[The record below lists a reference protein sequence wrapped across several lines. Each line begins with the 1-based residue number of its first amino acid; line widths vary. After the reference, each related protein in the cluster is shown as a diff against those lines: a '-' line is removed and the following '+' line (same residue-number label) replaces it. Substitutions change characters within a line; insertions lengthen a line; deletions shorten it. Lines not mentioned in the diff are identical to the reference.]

1 MDCQEFRG
9 TFSDFLDGAPGAAD
23 EIRFRRH
30 LAACAPCRR
39 FEAAYRTGVA
49 TLRDLDPPCPARA
62 FSVRVLHRVRREPS
76 LAILA
81 GGYGLAGA
89 LLMVT
94 LVGALVLDIRG
105 REDTAAPSG
114 LRLADTAPP
123 PVASPDEGLDLITVR
138 VRDAAAGLPL
148 GDPWAAVPAAGSD
161 PTYRLRFEVP
171 AVWSGR

>member
-1 MDCQEFRG
+1 MDCREFHD
-9 TFSDFLDGAPGAAD
+9 TFSDFLDGALGAAD
-23 EIRFRRH
+23 EFRARRH
-30 LAACAPCRR
+30 LEVCAPCRR

-49 TLRDLDPPCPARA
+49 TLRDLDPSCPARA

-94 LVGALVLDIRG
+94 LVGALAVDFRG
-105 REDTAAPSG
+105 RAETAASAD
-114 LRLADTAPP
+114 LQLADTSPP
-123 PVASPDEGLDLITVR
+123 SVASSDGGLDLITVR
-138 VRDAAAGLPL
+138 VRDAADLPP
-148 GDPWAAVPAAGSD
+148 GDPYAVVPAAESD
-161 PTYRLRFEVP
+161 PTYHLRFEVP